1 MEDVVF
7 NQLNALDDSTLGVI
21 ITDLLRDKP
30 ELAPA
35 LVTQAIP
42 DLTFAPTKSLT
53 DKGARCSGTIKSV
66 TSELG
71 HGLIDCPQLNSVFG
85 CDVVVFPQQV
95 GSFREGQSVNF
106 AVTLA
111 DDSKPQAFD
120 LIEEDTNKD
129 MMTSMGGSMGG
140 MSGMG
145 MGMGGFMPGFGMG
158 MMMNGNAGNAA
169 VAKSAARPPNVEDSG
184 DPGEEELGVFVGRF
198 NVWNAEKGFGYIQCD
213 ALLDEGY
220 SGEVVLHQHQRKN
233 FQPGQDVS
241 FTCVLRNG
249 QLQAQELEHPRMATG
264 RPMSFGEG
272 MPPGKRYRSSWCN
285 VPEKARN
292 QALPKDP
299 SLLEDRFAV
308 CRAWGFPCPSNKDGT
323 GRFGCNFFGK
333 QRCDKSRGKKTSGML
348 RCASK
353 LALQIHVLY
362 NVDHV

>member
-106 AVTLA
+106 AVTLN

-120 LIEEDTNKD
+120 LIEEDTKKD

-249 QLQAQELEHPRMATG
+249 QLQAQELEHPRMAMG

-272 MPPGKRYRSSWCN
+272 MPPGKRYRSS
-285 VPEKARN
+285 
-292 QALPKDP
+292 
-299 SLLEDRFAV
+299 
-308 CRAWGFPCPSNKDGT
+308 
-323 GRFGCNFFGK
+323 
-333 QRCDKSRGKKTSGML
+333 
-348 RCASK
+348 
-353 LALQIHVLY
+353 
-362 NVDHV
+362 

>member
-7 NQLNALDDSTLGVI
+7 NQLNVLDDNTLGFI

-42 DLTFAPTKSLT
+42 DLTFAPTKALT
-53 DKGARCSGTIKSV
+53 DKGARCTGTIQSV
-66 TSELG
+66 NSELG

-95 GSFREGQSVNF
+95 GSFKEGQLVNF
-106 AVTLA
+106 AVTLN
-111 DDSKPQAFD
+111 DESKPQAFD
-120 LIEEDTNKD
+120 LVEEDPNKD
-129 MMTSMGGSMGG
+129 MMNSMGSMGG

-158 MMMNGNAGNAA
+158 GMGMMMNGTPGNAA
-169 VAKSAARPPNVEDSG
+169 VAKSAARPTPNFEDSG
-184 DPGEEELGVFVGRF
+184 EPPQQELGVFVGRF
-198 NVWNAEKGFGYIQCD
+198 KVWNAEKGLGYIQCD

-220 SGEVVLHQHQRKN
+220 SGEVVLPQHQRKN

-249 QLQAQELEHPRMATG
+249 QLQAQELENPRMAMG

-272 MPPGKRYRSSWCN
+272 MPPGKRFR
-285 VPEKARN
+285 
-292 QALPKDP
+292 P
-299 SLLEDRFAV
+299 S
-308 CRAWGFPCPSNKDGT
+308 
-323 GRFGCNFFGK
+323 
-333 QRCDKSRGKKTSGML
+333 
-348 RCASK
+348 
-353 LALQIHVLY
+353 
-362 NVDHV
+362 

>member
-7 NQLNALDDSTLGVI
+7 NQLNALDDNTLGVI

-95 GSFREGQSVNF
+95 GSFKEGQRVNF
-106 AVTLA
+106 AVTLN

-120 LIEEDTNKD
+120 LGEEDVNKD
-129 MMTSMGGSMGG
+129 MMTSMGSMG
-140 MSGMG
+140 MSSMG
-145 MGMGGFMPGFGMG
+145 MAGFMPGFGMG
-158 MMMNGNAGNAA
+158 MVMNGNAGNAA

-198 NVWNAEKGFGYIQCD
+198 KVWNAEKGFGYIQCD
-213 ALLDEGY
+213 ALLEEGY

-241 FTCVLRNG
+241 FTCVLRKG

-272 MPPGKRYRSSWCN
+272 MPPGKRFRSWCN
-285 VPEKARN
+285 VPEKPGQQRRHRPVWM
-292 QALPKDP
+292 QLQK
-299 SLLEDRFAV
+299 
-308 CRAWGFPCPSNKDGT
+308 AWQ
-323 GRFGCNFFGK
+323 K
-333 QRCDKSRGKKTSGML
+333 Q
-348 RCASK
+348 
-353 LALQIHVLY
+353 
-362 NVDHV
+362 N

>member
-7 NQLNALDDSTLGVI
+7 NQLNALGDSTLGVI

-53 DKGARCSGTIKSV
+53 DKDARCSGTIKSV

-106 AVTLA
+106 AVTLN

-120 LIEEDTNKD
+120 LIEEDTKKD

-198 NVWNAEKGFGYIQCD
+198 KVWNAEKGFGYIQCD

-249 QLQAQELEHPRMATG
+249 QLQAQELEHPRMTTG

-333 QRCDKSRGKKTSGML
+333 QRCDKSRGKKNI
-348 RCASK
+348 RHA
-353 LALQIHVLY
+353 
-362 NVDHV
+362 

>member
-1 MEDVVF
+1 MRKFPSQKYQGSKYRSHSRLFESFVLESMHQRVLHPEFVNLLDFSFLRNLPIFILIVPSDCCLSGNLSHFGPASTPIGRGAMEDVVF

-85 CDVVVFPQQV
+85 CDVVVFPPQV
-95 GSFREGQSVNF
+95 GSFKEGQSVNF
-106 AVTLA
+106 AVTLN

-120 LIEEDTNKD
+120 LIEEDTKKD

-198 NVWNAEKGFGYIQCD
+198 KVWNAEKGFGYIQCD

-272 MPPGKRYRSSWCN
+272 MPPGKRYRSS
-285 VPEKARN
+285 
-292 QALPKDP
+292 
-299 SLLEDRFAV
+299 
-308 CRAWGFPCPSNKDGT
+308 
-323 GRFGCNFFGK
+323 
-333 QRCDKSRGKKTSGML
+333 
-348 RCASK
+348 
-353 LALQIHVLY
+353 
-362 NVDHV
+362 

>member
-1 MEDVVF
+1 MLNLSHFGPASTPIGRGAMEDVVF

-21 ITDLLRDKP
+21 IEDLLRDKP

-106 AVTLA
+106 AVTLN

-129 MMTSMGGSMGG
+129 RMTSMGGSMGG
-140 MSGMG
+140 MSSMG

-249 QLQAQELEHPRMATG
+249 QLQAQELEHPRMAPG

-272 MPPGKRYRSSWCN
+272 MPPGKRYRSS
-285 VPEKARN
+285 
-292 QALPKDP
+292 
-299 SLLEDRFAV
+299 
-308 CRAWGFPCPSNKDGT
+308 
-323 GRFGCNFFGK
+323 
-333 QRCDKSRGKKTSGML
+333 
-348 RCASK
+348 
-353 LALQIHVLY
+353 
-362 NVDHV
+362 